1 MCLGTVYIDSEGQRQ
16 EVMKDVA
23 CMEAENDGYVII
35 DLFGVRKFVRGKI
48 KSLDLVDEHTVLLEE
63 KQAKTG

>member
-23 CMEAENDGYVII
+23 CMEAKNDGYVLI
-35 DLFGVRKFVRGKI
+35 DLFGVERFVQGKI
-48 KSLDLVDEHTVLLEE
+48 KHLDLVDENTVLIEE
-63 KQAKTG
+63 I